1 MQKWMILHICLLWL
15 SPIMRAEQRLHNL
28 VVKFCNEQTLVFALK
43 DKPVATLH
51 ADSLRIQTAQFE
63 ASYLRDEIC
72 DMYFLQA
79 PQDTTTL
86 PEGTIYIS
94 YINDHT
100 IRIHGVQ
107 AGDQVSVYHVGGQLL
122 HTRTIRASE
131 YILDLSTYTR
141 GLYLIQVLYYPNEA
155 QDKKKTIQQRI
166 TFKIIR

>member
-1 MQKWMILHICLLWL
+1 MRKWILLHIMILGLV
-15 SPIMRAEQRLHNL
+15 PTMRAESRLHNL

-79 PQDTTTL
+79 PQDSTTL
-86 PEGTIYIS
+86 PEGTIYIA

-100 IRIHGVQ
+100 IQINGVQ
-107 AGDQVSVYHVGGQLL
+107 AGDQVSVYHVDGQLL
-122 HTRTIRASE
+122 HTRTIQASG

-141 GLYLIQVLYYPNEA
+141 GLYLIQVLYHPNEA

>member
-1 MQKWMILHICLLWL
+1 MRKWILLHIMILGLA
-15 SPIMRAEQRLHNL
+15 PTMRAEARLHNL

-79 PQDTTTL
+79 PQDSTTL

-107 AGDQVSVYHVGGQLL
+107 AGDQVSVYHMGGQLL
-122 HTRTIRASE
+122 HTRIIQASE
-131 YILDLSTYTR
+131 YILDMSAYTR
-141 GLYLIQVLYYPNEA
+141 GLYLIQVLYHPNEA
-155 QDKKKTIQQRI
+155 QDNKKTTQQRI

>member
-1 MQKWMILHICLLWL
+1 MLILA
-15 SPIMRAEQRLHNL
+15 PTMRAEARLHNL
-28 VVKFCNEQTLVFALK
+28 VIKFCNEQTLVFAVK

-79 PQDTTTL
+79 PQDSTTL

-94 YINDHT
+94 YINNHT
-100 IRIHGVQ
+100 IQINGVHP
-107 AGDQVSVYHVGGQLL
+107 GDRVSVYHVDGQLL
-122 HTRTIRASE
+122 HTRTIQASE
-131 YILDLSTYTR
+131 YRLDLSTYTR

>member
-1 MQKWMILHICLLWL
+1 MILGLA
-15 SPIMRAEQRLHNL
+15 PTMRVEARLHNL
-28 VVKFCNEQTLVFALK
+28 VVKFCDEQTLVFALK

-51 ADSLRIQTAQFE
+51 ADSLLMQTAQFE

-100 IRIHGVQ
+100 IRIRGVQ
-107 AGDQVSVYHVGGQLL
+107 AGDNIGVYHVDGQLL
-122 HTRTIRASE
+122 HTRTIQASE
-131 YILDLSTYTR
+131 YILDLSSYTR
-141 GLYLIQVLYYPNEA
+141 GIYLIQVLYYPNEA

>member
-1 MQKWMILHICLLWL
+1 MRKWILLHIIILILA
-15 SPIMRAEQRLHNL
+15 PTMRAEARLHNL
-28 VVKFCNEQTLVFALK
+28 VIKFCNEQTLVFALK

-79 PQDTTTL
+79 PQDSTTL

-94 YINDHT
+94 YINNHT
-100 IRIHGVQ
+100 IQINGVHP
-107 AGDQVSVYHVGGQLL
+107 GVQVSVYHVDGQQLYT
-122 HTRTIRASE
+122 HAIQASE

>member
-1 MQKWMILHICLLWL
+1 MILHICLLWL
-15 SPIMRAEQRLHNL
+15 SPIMRAEQRWHNL
-28 VVKFCNEQTLVFALK
+28 VIKFCDEQTLVFALK
-43 DKPVATLH
+43 DKPIATLH
-51 ADSLRIQTAQFE
+51 GDSLRLQTAQFE

-107 AGDQVSVYHVGGQLL
+107 ADNQVSVYHVGGQLL
-122 HTRTIRASE
+122 HSRTIRANE

-141 GLYLIQVLYYPNEA
+141 GIYLIQVLYHPTDT
-155 QDKKKTIQQRI
+155 QSQKTHKQQRI